1 MHSLEHLFGDSAQLP
16 IMFMP
21 YHNHPNFCIDEEMD
35 SWQNNNSVSVNGAL

>member
-1 MHSLEHLFGDSAQLP
+1 MLSHEHLFGDSAQLP

-35 SWQNNNSVSVNGAL
+35 SWRTLIKGCGAVK